1 MNCNKKTPIICVDL
15 KKNRIRVHK
24 TTLELLGYPVFIQ
37 LLINPDTSEIVLH
50 RSVEEDY
57 LAHKITY
64 GKNKRNSY
72 ELYSLDLL
80 HRIRAV
86 SPNLSDNYSFR
97 IEGTV
102 DKKGTLAR
110 FQLTDAVRMGVKEVL
125 KS

>member
-1 MNCNKKTPIICVDL
+1 MICNKKIPIICVDL

-24 TTLELLGYPVFIQ
+24 TTLELLGFPEFIQ

-72 ELYSLDLL
+72 EFYSLDLL
-80 HRIRAV
+80 HQIRTV
-86 SPNLSDNYSFR
+86 SPNLSDNYSYR

-102 DKKGTLAR
+102 NKKGTLAR
-110 FQLTDAVRMGVKEVL
+110 FQLADAVRLVDKEAFR
-125 KS
+125 S